1 MKRLKA
7 MVGSE
12 KKFTLTR
19 SEAQDKLL
27 KLYKSYYNIHRF
39 DGGESAVREGGSMK
53 GRADDEV
60 KLHIEESGVPLIAR
74 CDFFEHSQK
83 YVISQKAE
91 LWSADREEFLYLFS
105 VSELTMEMFEKCKDY
120 VCEDGMER
128 INIGPGHMYT
138 YLTAVF
144 LCDSCDKDVIRAIRK
159 TRIYKSFHF
168 SLHGWMDYH
177 NAVAVFDNSLIDS
190 NFSGKSSAKFMK
202 KIFYHKKEKES

>member
-1 MKRLKA
+1 MFSSNK
-7 MVGSE
+7 S
-12 KKFTLTR
+12 FSLTR
-19 SEAQDKLL
+19 QEACSKLL
-27 KLYKSYYNIHRF
+27 RLYKSYYNIHRF
-39 DGGESAVREGGSMK
+39 DGGESAVREGGSHK
-53 GRADDEV
+53 GRTDEEV
-60 KLHIEESGVPLIAR
+60 MSIISEESYPLIAR

-105 VSELTMEMFEKCKDY
+105 MPELSMELFKKCRDY
-120 VCEDGMER
+120 IYSDGMER
-128 INIGPGHMYT
+128 LNVRPGHMYT

-144 LCDSCDKDVIRAIRK
+144 LCDSCDADVIKAIKK

-177 NAVAVFDNSLIDS
+177 NVVAVFNDSIIDS
-190 NFSGKSSAKFMK
+190 NFSGKPSAKFMK

>member
-1 MKRLKA
+1 MF
-7 MVGSE
+7 SS
-12 KKFTLTR
+12 KKSFSLTR
-19 SEAQDKLL
+19 QEACSKLL
-27 KLYKSYYNIHRF
+27 RLYKSYYNIHRF
-39 DGGESAVREGGSMK
+39 DGGESAVREGGSHK
-53 GRADDEV
+53 GRTDEEV
-60 KLHIEESGVPLIAR
+60 MNIISEESYPLIAR

-105 VSELTMEMFEKCKDY
+105 MPELSMELFKKCRDY
-120 VCEDGMER
+120 VYSDGMER
-128 INIGPGHMYT
+128 LNVRPGHMYT

-144 LCDSCDKDVIRAIRK
+144 LCDSCDADVIKAIKK

-177 NAVAVFDNSLIDS
+177 NVVAVFNDSIIDS
-190 NFSGKSSAKFMK
+190 NFSGKPSAKFMK

>member
-1 MKRLKA
+1 MFSSNK
-7 MVGSE
+7 S
-12 KKFTLTR
+12 FSLTR
-19 SEAQDKLL
+19 QEACSKLL
-27 KLYKSYYNIHRF
+27 RLYKSYYNIHRF
-39 DGGESAVREGGSMK
+39 DGGESAVREGGSHK
-53 GRADDEV
+53 GRTDEEV
-60 KLHIEESGVPLIAR
+60 MSIISEESYPLIAR

-105 VSELTMEMFEKCKDY
+105 MPELSMELFKKCRDY
-120 VCEDGMER
+120 VYSDGMER
-128 INIGPGHMYT
+128 LNVRPGHMYT

-144 LCDSCDKDVIRAIRK
+144 LCDSCDADVIKAIKK

-177 NAVAVFDNSLIDS
+177 NVVAVFDDSIIDS

>member
-1 MKRLKA
+1 MFSSNK
-7 MVGSE
+7 S
-12 KKFTLTR
+12 FSLTR
-19 SEAQDKLL
+19 QEACSKLL
-27 KLYKSYYNIHRF
+27 RLYKSYYNIHRF
-39 DGGESAVREGGSMK
+39 DGGESAVREGGSHK
-53 GRADDEV
+53 GRTDEEV
-60 KLHIEESGVPLIAR
+60 MNIISEESYPLIAR

-105 VSELTMEMFEKCKDY
+105 MPELSMELFKKCRDY
-120 VCEDGMER
+120 VYSDGMER
-128 INIGPGHMYT
+128 LNVRPGHMYT

-144 LCDSCDKDVIRAIRK
+144 LCDSCDADVIKAIKK

-177 NAVAVFDNSLIDS
+177 NVVAVFNDSIIDS
-190 NFSGKSSAKFMK
+190 NFSGKPSAKFMK

>member
-1 MKRLKA
+1 MF
-7 MVGSE
+7 SS
-12 KKFTLTR
+12 KKSFSLTR
-19 SEAQDKLL
+19 QEACSKLL
-27 KLYKSYYNIHRF
+27 RLYKSYYNIHRF
-39 DGGESAVREGGSMK
+39 DGGESAVREGDSHK
-53 GRADDEV
+53 GRTDEEV
-60 KLHIEESGVPLIAR
+60 MSIISEESYPLIAR

-105 VSELTMEMFEKCKDY
+105 MPELSMELFKKCRDY
-120 VCEDGMER
+120 VYSDGMER
-128 INIGPGHMYT
+128 LNVRPGHMYT

-144 LCDSCDKDVIRAIRK
+144 LCDSCDADVIKAIKK

-177 NAVAVFDNSLIDS
+177 NVVAVFNDSIIDS
-190 NFSGKSSAKFMK
+190 NFSGKPSAKFMK

>member
-1 MKRLKA
+1 MFN
-7 MVGSE
+7 SE
-12 KKFTLTR
+12 RSFSLTR
-19 SEAQDKLL
+19 EEACDKLL
-27 KLYKSYYNIHRF
+27 RLYKSYYNIHRF
-39 DGGESAVREGGSMK
+39 DGGESAVREGSTAK
-53 GRADDEV
+53 GKTDEEV
-60 KLHIEESGVPLIAR
+60 SRIVAEGGYPLIAR

-105 VSELTMEMFEKCKDY
+105 VPELTMDLFERCRDY
-120 VCEDGMER
+120 VYDDGMER
-128 INIGPGHMYT
+128 LSAGPGHMYT

-144 LCDSCDKDVIRAIRK
+144 LCDTCDADVVRAIKK

-177 NAVAVFDNSLIDS
+177 NAVAVFDKSVVDS

>member
-1 MKRLKA
+1 MF
-7 MVGSE
+7 SS
-12 KKFTLTR
+12 KKSFSLTR
-19 SEAQDKLL
+19 QEACSKLL
-27 KLYKSYYNIHRF
+27 RLYKSYYNIHRF
-39 DGGESAVREGGSMK
+39 DGGESAVREGGSHK
-53 GRADDEV
+53 GRTDEEV
-60 KLHIEESGVPLIAR
+60 MSIISEESYPLIAR

-105 VSELTMEMFEKCKDY
+105 MPELSMELFKKCRDY
-120 VCEDGMER
+120 IYSDGMER
-128 INIGPGHMYT
+128 LNVRPGHMYT

-144 LCDSCDKDVIRAIRK
+144 LCDSCDADVIKAIKK

-177 NAVAVFDNSLIDS
+177 NVVAVFNDSIIDS
-190 NFSGKSSAKFMK
+190 NFSGKPSAKFMK

>member
-1 MKRLKA
+1 MF
-7 MVGSE
+7 SS
-12 KKFTLTR
+12 KKSFSLTR
-19 SEAQDKLL
+19 QEACSKLL
-27 KLYKSYYNIHRF
+27 RLYKSYYNIHRF
-39 DGGESAVREGGSMK
+39 DGGELAVREGGSHK
-53 GRADDEV
+53 GRTDEEV
-60 KLHIEESGVPLIAR
+60 MNIISEESYPLIAR

-105 VSELTMEMFEKCKDY
+105 MPELSMELFKKCRDY
-120 VCEDGMER
+120 VYSDGMER
-128 INIGPGHMYT
+128 LNVRPGHMYT

-144 LCDSCDKDVIRAIRK
+144 LCDSCDADVIKAIKK

-177 NAVAVFDNSLIDS
+177 NVVAVFNDSIIDS
-190 NFSGKSSAKFMK
+190 NFSGKPSAKFMK

>member
-1 MKRLKA
+1 MF
-7 MVGSE
+7 SS
-12 KKFTLTR
+12 KKSFSLTR
-19 SEAQDKLL
+19 QEACSKLL
-27 KLYKSYYNIHRF
+27 RLYKSYYNIHRF
-39 DGGESAVREGGSMK
+39 DGGESAVREGGSHN
-53 GRADDEV
+53 GRTDEEV
-60 KLHIEESGVPLIAR
+60 MNIISEESYPLIAR

-105 VSELTMEMFEKCKDY
+105 MPELSMELFKKCRDY
-120 VCEDGMER
+120 VYSDGMER
-128 INIGPGHMYT
+128 LNVRPGHMYT

-144 LCDSCDKDVIRAIRK
+144 LCDSCDADVIKAIKK

-177 NAVAVFDNSLIDS
+177 NVVAVFNDSIIDS
-190 NFSGKSSAKFMK
+190 NFSGKPSAKFMK

>member
-1 MKRLKA
+1 MFSSNK
-7 MVGSE
+7 S
-12 KKFTLTR
+12 FSLTR
-19 SEAQDKLL
+19 QEACSKLL
-27 KLYKSYYNIHRF
+27 RLYKSYYNIHRF
-39 DGGESAVREGGSMK
+39 DGGESAVREGGSHK
-53 GRADDEV
+53 GRTDEEV
-60 KLHIEESGVPLIAR
+60 MSIISEESYPLIAR

-105 VSELTMEMFEKCKDY
+105 MPELSMELFKKCRDY
-120 VCEDGMER
+120 VYSDGMER
-128 INIGPGHMYT
+128 LNVRPGHMYT

-144 LCDSCDKDVIRAIRK
+144 LCDSCDADVIKAIKK

-177 NAVAVFDNSLIDS
+177 NVVAVFNDSIIDS
-190 NFSGKSSAKFMK
+190 NFSGKPSAKFMK

>member
-1 MKRLKA
+1 M
-7 MVGSE
+7 
-12 KKFTLTR
+12 
-19 SEAQDKLL
+19 
-27 KLYKSYYNIHRF
+27 
-39 DGGESAVREGGSMK
+39 REGGSHK
-53 GRADDEV
+53 GRTDEEV
-60 KLHIEESGVPLIAR
+60 MSIISEESYPLIAR

-105 VSELTMEMFEKCKDY
+105 MPELSMELFKKCRDY
-120 VCEDGMER
+120 VYSDGMER
-128 INIGPGHMYT
+128 LNVRPGHMYT

-144 LCDSCDKDVIRAIRK
+144 LCDSCDADVIKAIKK

-177 NAVAVFDNSLIDS
+177 NVVAVFNDSIIDS
-190 NFSGKSSAKFMK
+190 NFSGKPSAKFMK

>member
-1 MKRLKA
+1 MF
-7 MVGSE
+7 SS
-12 KKFTLTR
+12 KKSFSLTR
-19 SEAQDKLL
+19 QEACSKLL
-27 KLYKSYYNIHRF
+27 RLYKSYYNIHRF
-39 DGGESAVREGGSMK
+39 DGGESAVREGGSHK
-53 GRADDEV
+53 GRTDEEV
-60 KLHIEESGVPLIAR
+60 MSIISEESYPLIAR

-105 VSELTMEMFEKCKDY
+105 MPELSWELFKKCRDY
-120 VCEDGMER
+120 VYSDGMER
-128 INIGPGHMYT
+128 LNVRPGHMYT

-144 LCDSCDKDVIRAIRK
+144 LCDSCDADVIKAIKK

-177 NAVAVFDNSLIDS
+177 NVVAVFNDSIIDS
-190 NFSGKSSAKFMK
+190 NFSGKPSAKFMK

>member
-1 MKRLKA
+1 MF
-7 MVGSE
+7 SS
-12 KKFTLTR
+12 KKSFSLTR
-19 SEAQDKLL
+19 QEACSKLL
-27 KLYKSYYNIHRF
+27 RLYKSYYNIHRF
-39 DGGESAVREGGSMK
+39 DGGESAVREGGSHK
-53 GRADDEV
+53 GRTDEEV
-60 KLHIEESGVPLIAR
+60 MSIISEESYPLIAR

-105 VSELTMEMFEKCKDY
+105 MPELSMELFKKCRDY
-120 VCEDGMER
+120 VYSDGMER
-128 INIGPGHMYT
+128 LNVRPGHMYT

-144 LCDSCDKDVIRAIRK
+144 LCDSCDADVIKAIKK

-177 NAVAVFDNSLIDS
+177 NVVAVFDDSIIDS

>member
-1 MKRLKA
+1 MF
-7 MVGSE
+7 SS
-12 KKFTLTR
+12 KKSFSLTR
-19 SEAQDKLL
+19 QEACSKLL
-27 KLYKSYYNIHRF
+27 RLYKSYYNIHRF
-39 DGGESAVREGGSMK
+39 DGGESAVREGGSHK
-53 GRADDEV
+53 GRTDEEV
-60 KLHIEESGVPLIAR
+60 MSIISEESYPLIAR

-105 VSELTMEMFEKCKDY
+105 MPELSMELFKKCRDY
-120 VCEDGMER
+120 VYTDGMER
-128 INIGPGHMYT
+128 LNVRPGHMYT

-144 LCDSCDKDVIRAIRK
+144 LCDSCDADVIKAIKK

-177 NAVAVFDNSLIDS
+177 NVVAVFNDSIIDS
-190 NFSGKSSAKFMK
+190 NFSGKPSAKFMK

>member
-1 MKRLKA
+1 MF
-7 MVGSE
+7 SS
-12 KKFTLTR
+12 KKSFSLTR
-19 SEAQDKLL
+19 QEACSKLL
-27 KLYKSYYNIHRF
+27 RLYKSYYNIHRF
-39 DGGESAVREGGSMK
+39 DGGESAVREGGSHK
-53 GRADDEV
+53 GRIDEEV
-60 KLHIEESGVPLIAR
+60 MSIISEERYPLIAR

-105 VSELTMEMFEKCKDY
+105 MPELSMELFKKCRDY
-120 VCEDGMER
+120 VYSDGMER
-128 INIGPGHMYT
+128 LNVRPGHMYT

-144 LCDSCDKDVIRAIRK
+144 LCDSCDADVIKAIKK

-177 NAVAVFDNSLIDS
+177 NVVAVFNDSIIDS
-190 NFSGKSSAKFMK
+190 NFSGKPSAKFMK

>member
-1 MKRLKA
+1 MFSSNK
-7 MVGSE
+7 S
-12 KKFTLTR
+12 FSLTR
-19 SEAQDKLL
+19 QEACSKLL
-27 KLYKSYYNIHRF
+27 RLYKSYYNIHRI
-39 DGGESAVREGGSMK
+39 DGGESAVREGGSHK
-53 GRADDEV
+53 GRTDEEV
-60 KLHIEESGVPLIAR
+60 MSIISEESYPLIAR

-105 VSELTMEMFEKCKDY
+105 MPELSMELFKKCRDY
-120 VCEDGMER
+120 VYSDGMER
-128 INIGPGHMYT
+128 LNVRPGHMYT

-144 LCDSCDKDVIRAIRK
+144 LCDSCDADVIKAIKK

-177 NAVAVFDNSLIDS
+177 NVVAVFNDSIIDS
-190 NFSGKSSAKFMK
+190 NFSGKPSAKFMK

>member
-1 MKRLKA
+1 MF
-7 MVGSE
+7 SS
-12 KKFTLTR
+12 KKSFSLTR
-19 SEAQDKLL
+19 QEACSKLL
-27 KLYKSYYNIHRF
+27 RLYKSYYNIHRF
-39 DGGESAVREGGSMK
+39 DGGSHN
-53 GRADDEV
+53 GRTDEEV
-60 KLHIEESGVPLIAR
+60 MNIISEESYPLIAR

-105 VSELTMEMFEKCKDY
+105 MPELSMELFKKCRDY
-120 VCEDGMER
+120 VYSDGMER
-128 INIGPGHMYT
+128 LNVRPGHMYT

-144 LCDSCDKDVIRAIRK
+144 LCDSCDADVIKAIKK

-177 NAVAVFDNSLIDS
+177 NVVAVFNDSIIDS
-190 NFSGKSSAKFMK
+190 NFSGKPSAKFMK

>member
-1 MKRLKA
+1 MF
-7 MVGSE
+7 SS
-12 KKFTLTR
+12 KKSFSLTR
-19 SEAQDKLL
+19 QEACSKLL
-27 KLYKSYYNIHRF
+27 RLYKSYYNIHRF
-39 DGGESAVREGGSMK
+39 DGGESAVREGGSHR
-53 GRADDEV
+53 GRTDEEV
-60 KLHIEESGVPLIAR
+60 MSIISEESYPLIAR

-105 VSELTMEMFEKCKDY
+105 MPELSMELFKKCRDY
-120 VCEDGMER
+120 VYSDGMER
-128 INIGPGHMYT
+128 LNVRPGHMYT

-144 LCDSCDKDVIRAIRK
+144 LCDSCDADVIKAIKK

-177 NAVAVFDNSLIDS
+177 NVVAVFNDSIIDS
-190 NFSGKSSAKFMK
+190 NFSGKPSAKFMK

>member
-1 MKRLKA
+1 MF
-7 MVGSE
+7 SS
-12 KKFTLTR
+12 KKSFSLTR
-19 SEAQDKLL
+19 QEACSKLL
-27 KLYKSYYNIHRF
+27 RLYKSYYNIHRF
-39 DGGESAVREGGSMK
+39 DGGESAVREGGSHK
-53 GRADDEV
+53 GRTDEEV
-60 KLHIEESGVPLIAR
+60 MSIISEESYPLIAR

-105 VSELTMEMFEKCKDY
+105 MPELSMELFKKCRDY
-120 VCEDGMER
+120 IYSDGMER
-128 INIGPGHMYT
+128 LNVRPGHMYT

-144 LCDSCDKDVIRAIRK
+144 LCDSCEADVIKAIKK

-177 NAVAVFDNSLIDS
+177 NVVAVFNDSIIDS
-190 NFSGKSSAKFMK
+190 NFSGKPSAKFMK

>member
-1 MKRLKA
+1 MF
-7 MVGSE
+7 SS
-12 KKFTLTR
+12 KKSFSLTR
-19 SEAQDKLL
+19 QEACSKLL
-27 KLYKSYYNIHRF
+27 RLYKSYYNIHRF
-39 DGGESAVREGGSMK
+39 DGGESAVREGGSHK
-53 GRADDEV
+53 GRTDEEV
-60 KLHIEESGVPLIAR
+60 MNIISEESYPLIAR

-105 VSELTMEMFEKCKDY
+105 MPELSMELFKKCRDY
-120 VCEDGMER
+120 VYSDGMER
-128 INIGPGHMYT
+128 LNVRPGHMYT

-144 LCDSCDKDVIRAIRK
+144 LCDSCNADVIKAIKK

-177 NAVAVFDNSLIDS
+177 NVVAVFNDSIIDS
-190 NFSGKSSAKFMK
+190 NFSGKPSAKFMK

>member
-1 MKRLKA
+1 MF
-7 MVGSE
+7 SS
-12 KKFTLTR
+12 KKSFSLTR
-19 SEAQDKLL
+19 QEACSKLL
-27 KLYKSYYNIHRF
+27 RLYKSYYNIHRF
-39 DGGESAVREGGSMK
+39 DGGESAVREGGSHK
-53 GRADDEV
+53 GRTDEEV
-60 KLHIEESGVPLIAR
+60 MSIISEESYPLIAR

-105 VSELTMEMFEKCKDY
+105 MPELSMELFKKCRDY
-120 VCEDGMER
+120 VYSDGMER
-128 INIGPGHMYT
+128 LNVRPGHMYT

-144 LCDSCDKDVIRAIRK
+144 LCDSCDADVIKAIKK

-177 NAVAVFDNSLIDS
+177 NVVAVFNDSIIDS
-190 NFSGKSSAKFMK
+190 NFSGKPSAKFMK

>member
-1 MKRLKA
+1 MF
-7 MVGSE
+7 SS
-12 KKFTLTR
+12 KKYFSLTR
-19 SEAQDKLL
+19 QEACSKLL
-27 KLYKSYYNIHRF
+27 RLYKSYYNIHRF
-39 DGGESAVREGGSMK
+39 DGGESAVREGGSHK
-53 GRADDEV
+53 GRTDEEV
-60 KLHIEESGVPLIAR
+60 MSIISEESYPLIAR

-105 VSELTMEMFEKCKDY
+105 MPELSMELFKKCRDY
-120 VCEDGMER
+120 VYSDGMER
-128 INIGPGHMYT
+128 LNVRPGHMYT

-144 LCDSCDKDVIRAIRK
+144 LCDSCDADVIKAIKK

-177 NAVAVFDNSLIDS
+177 NVVAVFNDSIIDS
-190 NFSGKSSAKFMK
+190 NFSGKPSAKFMK